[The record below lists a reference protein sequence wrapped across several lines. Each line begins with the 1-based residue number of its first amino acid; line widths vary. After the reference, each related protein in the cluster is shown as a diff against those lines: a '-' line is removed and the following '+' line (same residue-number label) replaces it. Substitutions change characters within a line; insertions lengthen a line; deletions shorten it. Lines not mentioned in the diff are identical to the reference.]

1 MSRSLLGEVV
11 GCGSRGEPTWRKAE
25 RCDGGACV
33 EIATRDEHV
42 MVRRSTDPDRK
53 LILSRD
59 MWKEFVAR
67 VKHDDFVDPT
77 R

>member
-1 MSRSLLGEVV
+1 M
-11 GCGSRGEPTWRKAE
+11 GCGPTGELTWRKAE

-33 EIATRDEHV
+33 EIATRGEHV
-42 MVRRSTDPDRK
+42 MVRRSTDPDGK
-53 LILSRD
+53 LILGRD

-67 VKHDDFVDPT
+67 VKHDDFVDPM